1 MRKYLPIVLLVF
13 LTLNVTNS
21 AHAQDGFFSN
31 ARTFEQGTFAIG
43 LQPVVLTSQDDMLF
57 MGRASYGLSPGLTG
71 HINVGKQDNRTYIGA
86 HFESSLASE
95 PQSVFSVALL
105 GGVYSYDD
113 IGLKAGLNIS
123 KNFHPLSLYAGFNY
137 QPLFT
142 PNRTINAL
150 LVPVG
155 LDIHVKRGTLDL
167 VVEGDIPV
175 NDEAE
180 YLEAITFGARIY
192 LN

>member
-1 MRKYLPIVLLVF
+1 MTCCSWV
-13 LTLNVTNS
+13 
-21 AHAQDGFFSN
+21 
-31 ARTFEQGTFAIG
+31 
-43 LQPVVLTSQDDMLF
+43 
-57 MGRASYGLSPGLTG
+57 
-71 HINVGKQDNRTYIGA
+71 
-86 HFESSLASE
+86 
-95 PQSVFSVALL
+95 L
-105 GGVYSYDD
+105 GGIYSYDD

-123 KNFHPLSLYAGFNY
+123 KNFHPLSLYTGFNY

-155 LDIHVKRGTLDL
+155 LDVHVKRGTLDL

>member
-1 MRKYLPIVLLVF
+1 MKKYLLLLSLVLL
-13 LTLNVTNS
+13 TIISTKT
-21 AHAQDGFFSN
+21 ATAQDGFFSN
-31 ARTFEQGTFAIG
+31 ARTLEKGTFAIG
-43 LQPVVLTSQDDMLF
+43 LQPVILTSQGDMLF
-57 MGRASYGLSPGLTG
+57 MGRASYGLSHGLTG
-71 HINVGKQDNRTYIGA
+71 HLKIGQQDDQTYIGA
-86 HFESSLASE
+86 HFENNLASE
-95 PQSVFSVALL
+95 PRSVFSVALL
-105 GGVYSYDD
+105 GGIYSYDD

-137 QPLFT
+137 QPLFAS
-142 PNRTINAL
+142 NRTINAF

-155 LDIHVKRGTLDL
+155 LDLHVKRGTLDL